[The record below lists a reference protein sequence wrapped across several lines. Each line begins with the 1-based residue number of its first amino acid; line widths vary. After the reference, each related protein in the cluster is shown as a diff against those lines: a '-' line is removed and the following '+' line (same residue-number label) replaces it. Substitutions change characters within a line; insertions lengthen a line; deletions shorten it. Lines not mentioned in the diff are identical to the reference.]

1 MTRATPASDQAR
13 GTWPSSANPATRA
26 KAGSRHIRVP
36 NAEVV
41 SRRRAYISRLNGTT
55 GSSMANPKPTT
66 SRRGVRTPIT
76 AGPDT
81 KDATS
86 AATVMDTARPCRPA
100 TSSPTAWVSM
110 M

>member
-1 MTRATPASDQAR
+1 MTKATPASDQAR

-26 KAGSRHIRVP
+26 MAGSRHLK
-36 NAEVV
+36 AEVV
-41 SRRRAYISRLNGTT
+41 SRRRADISRLNGMT
-55 GSSMANPKPTT
+55 GTSRANPKPAR
-66 SRRGVRTPIT
+66 SRCGVRTPVT
-76 AGPDT
+76 DGPDT
-81 KDATS
+81 KVADS

>member
-1 MTRATPASDQAR
+1 MTKATPASDQAS
-13 GTWPSSANPATRA
+13 GTWRSSANPAITAR
-26 KAGSRHIRVP
+26 AGSRHIRVP
-36 NAEVV
+36 NADVV

-55 GSSMANPKPTT
+55 GSSMANPKPAR

-81 KDATS
+81 KVDTS
-86 AATVMDTARPCRPA
+86 AATVIEVARPCRPA
-100 TSSPTAWVSM
+100 TSSPTAWVRM